1 MWRPEDVERLNEI
14 YVQPEYLEHMPPASA
29 AAHIA
34 DYQRLWAKDGF
45 SKWAACERGTGY
57 LVGRIGLL
65 RHDDWPLARE
75 PVEVG
80 WVLDRAYWGRGL
92 ATEGGRAAVDAW
104 RTYLADE
111 TLYSF
116 TVPENARSRAVMVRL
131 DMTFGGTALWHG
143 REHAW
148 YSLARQAGS

>member
-1 MWRPEDVERLNEI
+1 MWRVEDAERLEEI
-14 YVQPEYLEHMPPASA
+14 YAQPEYAEHMPSASG

-34 DYQRLWAKDGF
+34 DYQRLWEEDGF
-45 SKWAACERGTGY
+45 SKWAACERDTGH

-65 RHDDWPLARE
+65 RHRDWPLVPD

-92 ATEGGRAAVDAW
+92 ASEGGRAAVEAW
-104 RTYLADE
+104 REYLPDE

-116 TVPENARSRAVMVRL
+116 TVPENTRSRAVMERL
-131 DMTFGGTALWHG
+131 GMTLGGTAVWHS
-143 REHAW
+143 RAHVW
-148 YSLARQAGS
+148 YSLDRE